1 MYVTI
6 ISPPYLMR
14 VNKRQR
20 IYQLL
25 LLDHE
30 DTRVGLKID
39 PFGLLDDLKT
49 SDGDVFLIGETETD
63 EV

>member
-1 MYVTI
+1 
-6 ISPPYLMR
+6 MR
-14 VNKRQR
+14 VDKRQR

-30 DTRVGLKID
+30 DTCVGLKID

-49 SDGDVFLIGETETD
+49 SDSDVFLIGETETD